1 LALLA
6 RVSGA
11 SHLNLCVTC
20 LPASSAHASTQ
31 QPSEASSVI
40 WWGLVAISSHLRTK
54 TLPHTCALMLLWWLC
69 IQLLLITMPFRMACA
84 DHLPLSQRTEM
95 PTVVIMVLLVSDF
108 VDVAFDF
115 VDGW

>member
-1 LALLA
+1 
-6 RVSGA
+6 
-11 SHLNLCVTC
+11 
-20 LPASSAHASTQ
+20 
-31 QPSEASSVI
+31 
-40 WWGLVAISSHLRTK
+40 
-54 TLPHTCALMLLWWLC
+54 MLLWWLC